1 MLPLMVIA
9 TLVSLAL
16 SIRISCCMTHTF
28 SHHSTT
34 SGIMSSVSSTNTRRT
49 SVGQLLRAAGSKSFQ
64 TFHEAVQGWSAEE
77 IDDMN
82 QDRGKTPV
90 HMAAWKGSLENLQYL
105 LDTMQCNAEVVSQ
118 GEFSYGKTPIFFA
131 LTQSREDVVNYLLEQ
146 GACVKIINNKGQS
159 PLSIASSHLSQ
170 AAVSRIQAQ
179 EQAQASTEWTNYRA
193 THSDGL
199 EYGDLDPRFLDRK
212 LRDTDRVTAHAIN
225 PTTRQIR
232 RGNFARNNPGRAR
245 EVMPSKQS
253 SPRIQKRQSKARPP
267 SLSEE
272 EEQQL
277 QSAWER
283 LERGLANDEGDPV
296 ISSTS
301 KEDLL
306 SQIIHLSVQRRSS
319 WIPEAAARLGNIRG
333 SVEFLESAAK
343 AAAAAA
349 AAKNSSALASS
360 ESLSTT
366 LILRLLAQ
374 LKDPS
379 RSSRG
384 NSRPEGNIPAAQL
397 TAKRLPTV
405 DWMTDDRW
413 SDACRS
419 VRDLSLT
426 CLENGKPILSLRQSP
441 KFIDS
446 LSQLKELEHALTS
459 EPLIAFDAEWHGQ
472 DQVSTLQLAVVGD
485 TAWVVDLLCLD
496 AEYQRHCRSFVRS
509 LFCRKGTILLGFAIG
524 HDVPRL
530 QRYVGGEPLLSTE
543 SLLDLQLL
551 WSGRAEMPG
560 LAACVGPFS
569 SLPLSKREQCSDW
582 SRRPLSQEQMEYA
595 GLDAAVLPFLLA
607 EKYRQTITG
616 ETDNE

>member
-1 MLPLMVIA
+1 MVIA
-9 TLVSLAL
+9 TLVSLAS
-16 SIRISCCMTHTF
+16 SIRISSCTTHARARTRTH
-28 SHHSTT
+28 HHSTST
-34 SGIMSSVSSTNTRRT
+34 ISIMSSASSTNTTRT

-64 TFHEAVQGWSAEE
+64 TFHEAVQGWSAED
-77 IDDMN
+77 IDSMN

-105 LDTMQCNAEVVSQ
+105 LETMQCNAEVVSQ
-118 GEFSYGKTPIFFA
+118 GEYSYGKTPIFFA

-199 EYGDLDPRFLDRK
+199 EYGDLDPRFLDRP

-245 EVMPSKQS
+245 EVTLSKQS
-253 SPRIQKRQSKARPP
+253 SPRIQRRQSKARPP

-277 QSAWER
+277 QSAWEQ
-283 LERGLANDEGDPV
+283 LEKGLANDGGDPV
-296 ISSTS
+296 FNSIS

-306 SQIIHLSVQRRSS
+306 SQIIHLSVQRRCS
-319 WIPEAAARLGNIRG
+319 WIPEAAARLGNNRG

-343 AAAAAA
+343 AA
-349 AAKNSSALASS
+349 KDSSALASS
-360 ESLSTT
+360 ETSSTT

-374 LKDPS
+374 MRDPA

-384 NSRPEGNIPAAQL
+384 SSRPERNIPTAQA
-397 TAKRLPTV
+397 TAKRLPIV
-405 DWMTDDRW
+405 DWMRDDRW
-413 SDACRS
+413 RDACRS
-419 VRDLSLT
+419 VRDLSLA

-446 LSQLKELEHALTS
+446 LSQLKELEHAFDS

-472 DQVSTLQLAVVGD
+472 DQVSTLQVAAVGD
-485 TAWVVDLLCLD
+485 TAWVIDLLCLD

-509 LFCRKGTILLGFAIG
+509 LFCREGTILLGFAIG

-530 QRYVGGEPLLSTE
+530 QRYVGGEPLLSTK

-582 SRRPLSQEQMEYA
+582 SRRPLSPEQMEYA

-607 EKYRQTITG
+607 EKYRQTIIG
-616 ETDNE
+616 ENDNE